1 MEALV
6 PFLATFA
13 LVLFLIALLFGW
25 LSYRALSTQDNS
37 TSVDTQTAFG
47 LLSLVVCVFSGL
59 LSIILFFA
67 WWLSSR

>member
-1 MEALV
+1 METVV

-13 LVLFLIALLFGW
+13 LVLLLMALVFGW

-47 LLSLVVCVFSGL
+47 ILSLVVCIFSSL
-59 LSIILFFA
+59 LSVILFFA
-67 WWLSSR
+67 WGLTSR